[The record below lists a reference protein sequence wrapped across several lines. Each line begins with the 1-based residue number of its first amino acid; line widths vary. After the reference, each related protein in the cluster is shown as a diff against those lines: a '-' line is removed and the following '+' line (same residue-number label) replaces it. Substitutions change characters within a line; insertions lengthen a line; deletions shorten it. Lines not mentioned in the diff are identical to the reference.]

1 MTDTPSNWP
10 LDYESDRRHTQHADG
25 LPPEPSV
32 LSPVGDDM
40 DYRPKRKTDVDFSDA
55 PW

>member
-1 MTDTPSNWP
+1 MSDTPSTWP
-10 LDYESDRRHTQHADG
+10 LDYESDRRHAQRAAG
-25 LPPEPSV
+25 LPLEPSV

-40 DYRPKRKTDVDFSDA
+40 DYRPKRETEVDLSVA

>member
-1 MTDTPSNWP
+1 MSDKPSNWP
-10 LDYESDRRHTQHADG
+10 LDHEYKKRQAQRAAG
-25 LPPEPSV
+25 LPLEPSV

-40 DYRPKRKTDVDFSDA
+40 DYRPTRDVEVDYSIE